1 MPFAPAPPSAQIEAA
16 GAALPRRA
24 RGSAGDSTRFA
35 GVLRAAG
42 LLGLLGVLVTTFL
55 TAAGAAGE
63 PSQYVPSRSGGWIGW
78 LAGPYEGLGLRM
90 GSGAFQLYSLIM
102 LASYLLVLVAAR
114 RLSLRAIAAT
124 ILVAHAILLLG
135 PPLLSQD
142 VFGYVGFARLGA
154 LHGLDPYTH
163 VAAQASSDEVFAFL
177 GWPYQHSPY
186 GPLFT
191 LVSYAFVP
199 LGVAGGLWAFKALTV
214 LCSLGAVA
222 LVARA
227 AGRMGQSRRFAAAFV
242 GLNPVLLVLAV
253 GGAHNDTLILLALAA
268 ALALTAA
275 PATGRYGSAAGAL
288 VAGVGVKVTAG
299 LALPFMLLGAPRRSD
314 RRLTLQGALLGLA
327 ALGAVALIAFG
338 SHALG
343 FLSAVGEQQRL
354 VAVHS
359 IPAET
364 ARLFGLNG
372 TPDWWRNV
380 FAGLF
385 VAVLL
390 LALWR
395 TARRGADW
403 RVATGW
409 TTLALLCSTAWLLPW
424 YAIWALPLAA
434 VRGDRRLR
442 AATLLFC
449 AYALLIHLPLAEGL
463 LTPPKPVSHG
473 RVRTIVH
480 RDRIDLSRFQVS
492 HDALLDL
499 RR

>member
-1 MPFAPAPPSAQIEAA
+1 MPIAPAPSSAPIEAA
-16 GAALPRRA
+16 RSSPRQRERPSRGDALRRT
-24 RGSAGDSTRFA
+24 GL
-35 GVLRAAG
+35 LRALG
-42 LLGLLGVLVTTFL
+42 LLGLLGVVASTFL

-78 LAGPYEGLGLRM
+78 LAGPLQGLGLSI
-90 GSGAFQLYSLIM
+90 GSGGFQTLSLIM
-102 LASYLLVLVAAR
+102 CASYLLVLLAAR
-114 RLSLRAIAAT
+114 ALSLRAIAAA
-124 ILVAHAILLLG
+124 VVAAHAILLLG
-135 PPLLSQD
+135 PPLISQD
-142 VFGYVGFARLGA
+142 VFGYIGFARLGA

-191 LVSYAFVP
+191 LLSYAFVP
-199 LGVAGGLWAFKALTV
+199 LGLSGGLWAFKALAV
-214 LCSLGAVA
+214 LSSLGVVA
-222 LVARA
+222 LVTRA
-227 AGRMGQSRRFAAAFV
+227 AGRLGQSPRWAAAFV

-253 GGAHNDTLILLALAA
+253 GGAHNDTLILLALSG
-268 ALALTAA
+268 ALALTASSEPRFRTA
-275 PATGRYGSAAGAL
+275 AATL

-299 LALPFMLLGAPRRSD
+299 LALPFMLLGAPRSRD
-314 RRLTLQGALLGLA
+314 RRGTLEGA
-327 ALGAVALIAFG
+327 ALGLLALGAIGLIGFG

-343 FLSAVGEQQRL
+343 FLSAVGEQQQL

-364 ARLFGLNG
+364 ARLLGLGG
-372 TPDWWRNV
+372 TPEWWRNV

-385 VAVLL
+385 VVALV

-395 TARRGADW
+395 TALGADW
-403 RVATGW
+403 RLAAGW
-409 TTLALLCSTAWLLPW
+409 TTLALLLSTAWLLPW

-434 VRGDRRLR
+434 VCGDRRLR

-449 AYALLIHLPLAEGL
+449 AYAVLIHLPLGEGL
-463 LTPPKPVSHG
+463 LTPSRPVAHG
-473 RVRTIVH
+473 RVRTIIH
-480 RDRIDLSRFQVS
+480 PHGIDFARFQVA